1 MKYFYW
7 FQRFLIMLCQATE
20 GLHGKAHKN
29 INLIIN
35 LLSKPHFFRH
45 KKVQL
50 AQVIFNNKVFIT
62 SNLAWKK
69 LTAFL
74 SKTIMYMKNN
84 VWPWNKWECF
94 FWKWIISQMNNVN
107 SIVLAL
113 FLFCFFLTFTSF
125 KCTGLAFFSFFKKLF
140 GYHFGKQGNFPLYFL
155 RNRIWVLLWLWL
167 ASLRISSMGRLEL
180 SNLYC
185 KCP

>member
-35 LLSKPHFFRH
+35 LLSKPHSFRH

-62 SNLAWKK
+62 SNLA
-69 LTAFL
+69 
-74 SKTIMYMKNN
+74 
-84 VWPWNKWECF
+84 
-94 FWKWIISQMNNVN
+94 
-107 SIVLAL
+107 
-113 FLFCFFLTFTSF
+113 CFFLTFTLF